1 MTRERKG
8 LDAASW
14 MKSSCSAFDG
24 GPFLAHRSTLSPS
37 TTLFRS
43 PADQVVGATQGV
55 AVTPIDVTTT
65 DPDFDALTYTVQGGA
80 LPAELV
86 LKRLDSITGKPAYNV
101 VCSKMKVRATDADGA
116 FVVYDV
122 TVNV

>member
-80 LPAELV
+80 LPAGLV
-86 LKRLDSITGKPAYNV
+86 LNANGTITGTPANNAA
-101 VCSKMKVRATDADGA
+101 SSTDRKSDE
-116 FVVYDV
+116 
-122 TVNV
+122 